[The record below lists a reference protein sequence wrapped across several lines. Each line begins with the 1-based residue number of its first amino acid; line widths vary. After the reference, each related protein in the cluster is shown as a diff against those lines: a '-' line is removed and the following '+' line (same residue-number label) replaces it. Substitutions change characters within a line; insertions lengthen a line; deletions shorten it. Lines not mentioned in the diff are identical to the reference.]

1 MRGLKILFVVALV
14 VALLGC
20 SQEDPA
26 SRLKMGD
33 PSPDFNIEDLSGET
47 FLLSELQGSPVVIRF
62 FIVDCKFCKADTP
75 VFNEYYNKYKDQGL
89 VVLYLTSTVNRK
101 QVEKFAA
108 ELKIPFQVAIDYW
121 KVVSKL
127 FNVKA
132 EPQTIMLDSDH
143 FIRGAILGV
152 VTEPEFDEIL
162 GGEWK

>member
-1 MRGLKILFVVALV
+1 VKVLRVFFVVVLVFAL
-14 VALLGC
+14 AGC
-20 SQEDPA
+20 SQDDPTA
-26 SRLKMGD
+26 RLKLGD
-33 PSPDFNIEDLSGET
+33 PSPDFKIEDLSGKPVR
-47 FLLSELQGSPVVIRF
+47 LSELQGRPVVIRF

-75 VFNEYYNKYKDQGL
+75 VFNDYYIKHKDQGL

-101 QVEKFAA
+101 LVERFAE
-108 ELKIPFQVAIDYW
+108 ELKIPFQVAIDYG

-143 FIRGAILGV
+143 FIRGAILGG

-162 GGEWK
+162 GNEWK

>member
-1 MRGLKILFVVALV
+1 M
-14 VALLGC
+14 
-20 SQEDPA
+20 
-26 SRLKMGD
+26 
-33 PSPDFNIEDLSGET
+33 
-47 FLLSELQGSPVVIRF
+47 
-62 FIVDCKFCKADTP
+62 CKFCKADTP

-108 ELKIPFQVAIDYW
+108 ELKIPFQVAIDYG

-143 FIRGAILGV
+143 FIRGAILGG